1 ATMVMVGA
9 TSRGRVFFCQSRVGK
24 DGRRFAMIKFRSMYT
39 DAEERRASLLATSDR
54 DGTTFK
60 MKDDPRI
67 TPVGRFIRRASIDE
81 LPQLIN
87 VLKGDM
93 SLVGPRPALPTEVAE
108 YPVHALERM
117 NVLPGITGIWQISG
131 RADVS
136 FDQMIAMDVAYV
148 RGATI
153 WIDVVILWRT
163 IGAVLTA
170 RGAY

>member
-1 ATMVMVGA
+1 
-9 TSRGRVFFCQSRVGK
+9 
-24 DGRRFAMIKFRSMYT
+24 
-39 DAEERRASLLATSDR
+39 
-54 DGTTFK
+54 
-60 MKDDPRI
+60 
-67 TPVGRFIRRASIDE
+67 
-81 LPQLIN
+81 
-87 VLKGDM
+87 M